1 MTKALAKA
9 TDEQGRKHRQ
19 SCIKDGKRRRA
30 DNLCS
35 RIFEHAR
42 SLDIDG
48 TNYATFLMMLIKNKK
63 LPVEDAKIP
72 QIVELLHKGVKP
84 QKVYQTV
91 FES

>member
-1 MTKALAKA
+1 MSKAWSKA
-9 TDEQGRKHRQ
+9 TPEQREKHRQ
-19 SCIKDGKRRRA
+19 SCIKDGKRRRI

-63 LPVEDAKIP
+63 LPVEDAKMQQYIK
-72 QIVELLHKGVKP
+72 LLQKKIKP
-84 QKVYQTV
+84 EKVYQVV

>member
-1 MTKALAKA
+1 MSKAWSKA
-9 TDEQGRKHRQ
+9 TPEQREKHRKN
-19 SCIKDGKRRRA
+19 CIKAGKRRRV

-42 SLDIDG
+42 SLDIDE
-48 TNYATFLMMLIKNKK
+48 TRYATFLMMIIKNKK

-72 QIVELLHKGVKP
+72 QIIKLLHKGVKP